1 LADGLVATLL
11 VGAVGALL
19 DAGARDGTLRTDVSR
34 DDVLLA
40 MSGIA
45 QSTGQY
51 GTREQAARLVDLL
64 TDGLT
69 KGTVS
74 AIRT

>member
-1 LADGLVATLL
+1 MSGSGPTLL
-11 VGAVGALL
+11 E
-19 DAGARDGTLRTDVSR
+19 AGARDGTLRTDISR

-51 GTREQAARLVDLL
+51 GTPEQAARLVDLL
-64 TDGLT
+64 MDALT
-69 KGTVS
+69 KDAVPAT
-74 AIRT
+74 RT